1 MEAETTANK
10 LTGNKD
16 SILLKCSL
24 RNHTPEDIYDYISRN
39 VGDLGMKIKKK
50 QAIIGFEDRGFY
62 DKILS

>member
-10 LTGNKD
+10 FTENKN

-24 RNHTPEDIYDYISRN
+24 RNHTPEDIYDYISKN

-50 QAIIGFEDRGFY
+50 QAIIGF
-62 DKILS
+62 